1 MEKKWKKAI
10 GWLIGLALLVL
21 LRRTLGRIALLLL
34 VSATLAYLLY
44 PLARFYH
51 QKVHLK
57 EGLSTVMA
65 FVSVALALSVFALF
79 GVPAL
84 YRQILSLGQSMPQ
97 LVESFSDLVVR
108 LTVAL
113 DDLGL
118 PEEAIAAVQGQSGK
132 LLTLGA
138 QFLLSRLMMVVGGV
152 SNLGYLIFAPVLSFY
167 MLRDKRRLFS
177 YLTRLI
183 PSRVRKPVLR
193 VGLSVRDAIGAYVHG
208 QLTVSMITGALTG
221 LGLLL
226 IGLPSWMA
234 MGVVMMACNL
244 IPYFGPWLGAI
255 PIVIFSVS
263 YGFPMVLGGVIVV
276 LVAQQIEGLV
286 VSPRVIGDMASLH
299 PALVVLS
306 LIAGGWIAGLPG
318 MFYSIPAVVTLRAVL
333 NTLRDARLRG

>member
-1 MEKKWKKAI
+1 MEMKWKKAI
-10 GWLIGLALLVL
+10 GWLVGIALLVL

-44 PLARFYH
+44 PLMRLYH
-51 QKVHLK
+51 QKLHLG
-57 EGLSTVMA
+57 EGLSTVLA
-65 FVSVALALSVFALF
+65 FVSAALALTVFALF

-84 YRQILSLGQSMPQ
+84 YRQILSLGSSMPQ
-97 LVESFSDLVVR
+97 LLESFGSLVSRVAAA
-108 LTVAL
+108 LT
-113 DDLGL
+113 DLGL
-118 PEEAIAAVQGQSGK
+118 PKEAVSAVQGQSGK

-138 QFLLSRLMMVVGGV
+138 QFLFGRLMLVVNGV

-183 PSRVRKPVLR
+183 PSRVRRPVLR

-208 QLTVSMITGALTG
+208 QLTVSIITGALTG

-234 MGVVMMACNL
+234 MGVVMTVCNL

-255 PIVIFSVS
+255 PIVLFSVTQ
-263 YGFPMVLGGVIVV
+263 GFPMVLGGIVV
-276 LVAQQIEGLV
+276 VMVAQQIEGLV

-306 LIAGGWIAGLPG
+306 LILGGWIAGLPG
-318 MFYSIPAVVTLRAVL
+318 MFYSIPAVVSLRAVL
-333 NTLRDARLRG
+333 NTLRDARLRV